1 MALVELHD
9 TKYDKLDV
17 YEFMAR
23 YSNLSIA
30 VGRFAGESGVMV
42 SHTSVALL
50 MVLFSTMDLFHG
62 P

>member
-30 VGRFAGESGVMV
+30 VGRFLIIPLLESRV
-42 SHTSVALL
+42 SW
-50 MVLFSTMDLFHG
+50 FHIQAWLY
-62 P
+62 